1 MDVDLWMG
9 VVAVLTGLATCFYG
23 YPLFRFL
30 LILAGLIVGYAFGQ
44 IFFEASHPWLSV
56 VIGIAAAALLAAFA
70 YPLWSVGV
78 TLSGAALG
86 FLFVGSVCAALS
98 LSQGVTLFLGGIGA
112 AITATLFYQARDLFV
127 MLTTAFNGALE
138 VAYGLGWLFPALSLP
153 RRASQLLSLL
163 IIFALGAIGFA
174 VQYSMFKDRRTYSTP
189 APAKKT

>member
-1 MDVDLWMG
+1 MDMDLWMG

-86 FLFVGSVCAALS
+86 FLFVGSVCAALN
-98 LSQGVTLFLGGIGA
+98 LSQGVTLVLGAIGA
-112 AITATLFYQARDLFV
+112 VITATLFYQARDLFV

-174 VQYSMFKDRRTYSTP
+174 AQYSMFKDRRTYSQISTTKP
-189 APAKKT
+189 A